1 MAGILRGADQL
12 IADRPLVSFRA
23 GKMTREINTVT
34 ADPRRGRLELVVSPE
49 DSLTHLQWRARG
61 SPLGHPE
68 EDLIIFAGEADFVR
82 VNSSPDR
89 VFVLKWR
96 GADTRMFFWMQD
108 ADPSTDQA
116 NVDAINNRLSDGA
129 AMDGPPADGSAQVS

>member
-1 MAGILRGADQL
+1 MAGMLRGADQL
-12 IADRPLVSFRA
+12 LADQPLVSFKA
-23 GKMTREINTVT
+23 GKMTKGGSTVT

-49 DSLTHLQWRARG
+49 DSLTHLQWHARG
-61 SPLGHPE
+61 TSSNSPE
-68 EDLIIFAGEADFVR
+68 EDLIIFPGEADFVR

-108 ADPSTDQA
+108 PDASTDQGH
-116 NVDAINNRLSDGA
+116 VDAINQVLSETA
-129 AMDGPPADGSAQVS
+129 LADGPLAEGSSQVP